1 MIRKKIRKKRKN
13 WETDKYAENGSVD
26 IYNFGKSYIYDS
38 SVSLQFQLA
47 PDLLKCPDGRGLCC

>member
-1 MIRKKIRKKRKN
+1 MIRKKKKMGN
-13 WETDKYAENGSVD
+13 HQYAENGIVD

-47 PDLLKCPDGRGLCC
+47 PDLLPCPDGSGLCC